1 MTTPQV
7 STNSFAEPDD
17 LATPM
22 VSISDIN
29 FSTQTPSLSDAT
41 PLVCN
46 GTISNGSLPNFITDN
61 SISYEDMPRTIAAPP
76 TADYQEFAA
85 SNETPIQYSAALWRN
100 QLYRS
105 RVKRSAKFKQIHS
118 SMFPSLTANQMVFV
132 YYHFFTDNIKH
143 VDMDSWDAPQ
153 DVKDLVQTRIAQTF
167 IADH

>member
-1 MTTPQV
+1 MSTPQV

-29 FSTQTPSLSDAT
+29 FSTQTPSLGDAT

-46 GTISNGSLPNFITDN
+46 GTISNGSLPNFMTDN

-85 SNETPIQYSAALWRN
+85 SNETPIQYSAACGAINSTGHESSDRQNSSKSILRCSR
-100 QLYRS
+100 RS
-105 RVKRSAKFKQIHS
+105 PKIKWS
-118 SMFPSLTANQMVFV
+118 SCTTTL
-132 YYHFFTDNIKH
+132 H
-143 VDMDSWDAPQ
+143 
-153 DVKDLVQTRIAQTF
+153 R
-167 IADH
+167 